1 MIVLAKKKHS
11 KYKAGV
17 KPLKSRSASQY
28 LGVKHGCS
36 TLSSLTQ
43 CDFKFI
49 DLFAGIGGFRI
60 GLEKLGGCCVAS
72 SEIDRD
78 AIAIY
83 RENWPKDPPSHN
95 LGNICDIKDFK
106 QVDLVVGGVPCQS
119 WSIAGKNKGVQDSRG
134 RLWYEA
140 IRLVEKWE
148 PKAFMFENVK
158 GLTDPRHRE
167 SLNFL
172 LKSFSELGY
181 RVEYK
186 LLNSYDFGIPQ
197 NRDRVFIVGIKEKL
211 IRTPLKWP
219 TPRLGHTYLSQIVK
233 GVEKS
238 TKATKEVVQRN
249 PFGERINVG
258 FNKLTPKGVRNSFF
272 YLTDIR
278 NGPTSVH
285 SWDLKDVSQR
295 EKQICMVMLKNRR
308 KSIYGPCDGNPMSFL
323 NIKKLIPDVRLE
335 ELEKLDKKKILRKHA
350 GGKYDFYNRRL
361 SGGIDGVY
369 RVYMPS
375 STFFSTLTASG
386 TKDVVSLI
394 EVSGETDWEYRD
406 NFIKDVLK
414 PKKYRALTPSEMAK
428 LQGFPQG
435 YKLHGKKVKNIKLFG
450 NSVSVP
456 VIAAV
461 GASIISTGC
470 FKIKRSSYP

>member
-1 MIVLAKKKHS
+1 MPTLTQKKQA
-11 KYKAGV
+11 KYKAART
-17 KPLKSRSASQY
+17 KSLKSREANQCLGSENRYSATSVGIQ
-28 LGVKHGCS
+28 S
-36 TLSSLTQ
+36 NFS
-43 CDFKFI
+43 FI

-60 GLEKLGGCCVAS
+60 ALEKLGGRCIAS

-83 RENWPKDPPSHN
+83 RENWPKDPQSHN
-95 LGNICDIKDFK
+95 LGNICDIKDFH

-119 WSIAGKNKGVQDSRG
+119 WSIAGKNKGVQDPRG

-140 IRLVEKWE
+140 IRVVENWA

-158 GLTDPRHRE
+158 GLTDPRHRD
-167 SLNFL
+167 SLNYL
-172 LKSFSELGY
+172 LKSFSKLGY

-211 IRTPLKWP
+211 IKMPLKWP
-219 TPRLGHTYLSQIVK
+219 MPKSGHTYLSQIVK
-233 GVEKS
+233 DVEKS
-238 TKATKEVVQRN
+238 IKTPKEFVQRN
-249 PFGERINVG
+249 LLGERINVG
-258 FNKLTPKGVRNSFF
+258 FNKLTPKGERNSFF

-285 SWDLKDVSQR
+285 SWDLKDVSTR
-295 EKQICMVMLKNRR
+295 EKQICMVILKNRR
-308 KSIYGPCDGNPMSFL
+308 KPIYGPCDGNPMSFWD
-323 NIKKLIPDVRLE
+323 IKKFVPDLRPG
-335 ELEKLDKKKILRKHA
+335 ELEKLATKKILREHA
-350 GGKYDFYNRRL
+350 AGKYDFYNRRL

-394 EVSGETDWEYRD
+394 DVAGETDWEYRE
-406 NFIKDVLK
+406 NFIKEVLK
-414 PKKYRALTPSEMAK
+414 PKKYRPLTPNEMAR
-428 LQGFPQG
+428 LQGFPEG
-435 YKLHGKKVKNIKLFG
+435 YKLHGKSIKNTKLFG

-461 GASIISTGC
+461 GEAIIATGC
-470 FKIKRSSYP
+470 FEKV